1 MTNNISF
8 CMCKVVQNLK
18 DQKLVKRGTEIL
30 GHDEHIPMI
39 LSPWYCRVSTVFLQG
54 NHNLLASVIG
64 KGMTII
70 PGKIEWDF

>member
-30 GHDEHIPMI
+30 GDDEHIPII
-39 LSPWYCRVSTVFLQG
+39 LSPW
-54 NHNLLASVIG
+54 
-64 KGMTII
+64 
-70 PGKIEWDF
+70 